1 MNAVRNFERTLW
13 PRLPGSAAPG
23 GLVCSLRF
31 ASLMRRRRGAA
42 AGQGRALRPHKSRNF
57 PDSPAFLGLP
67 ENYVKDLT
75 EKLGGVGVDIA
86 CAIRRISDD
95 EKD

>member
-1 MNAVRNFERTLW
+1 
-13 PRLPGSAAPG
+13 
-23 GLVCSLRF
+23 
-31 ASLMRRRRGAA
+31 MRRRRGAA
-42 AGQGRALRPHKSRNF
+42 AVQAAAPSVRIV
-57 PDSPAFLGLP
+57 PDSPAFLGFP